1 LSEMS
6 LLQKLV
12 VRTGYKLIIINP
24 PDGYLDRIG
33 KLPESTNYIKL
44 NNQPADV
51 IQVFVKNMDEVL
63 PNVEMWKKS
72 LKPKGILWITY
83 PKGTSR
89 VKTDLNRDILWKRLK
104 DYGLDGV
111 AMFSVDATWSA
122 MRFNIISD

>member
-24 PDGYLDRIG
+24 QDGYLDRIG
-33 KLPESTNYIKL
+33 KLPESTNYIEL
-44 NNQPADV
+44 NTQPADV

-63 PNVEMWKKS
+63 PYVEMWKKS

-104 DYGLDGV
+104 NYGLDGV

-122 MRFNIISD
+122 MRFKIISE

>member
-1 LSEMS
+1 MSEMF

-12 VRTGYKLIIINP
+12 VKPGYNLVILNP

-33 KLPESTNYIKL
+33 ELPESANFIEL
-44 NNQPADV
+44 NTQPADV
-51 IQVFVKNMDEVL
+51 IQVFVKTMDEVL
-63 PNVEMWKKS
+63 PNVEIWKKS

-83 PKGTSR
+83 PKGTSK

-104 DYGLDGV
+104 DFGMDGV

-122 MRFNIISD
+122 MRFKIISA